1 MGYERWGRGAALDLA
16 AVFGQLSLVSIGGIN
31 AVLPELQRQVVD
43 RHGWM
48 TDGGFAA
55 LFALAQAAPGP
66 NMLISTLIGWHV
78 AGPLGALAAT
88 AALVGPCALLTW
100 LVAGA
105 WHRFRDRPWR
115 LLVQSGLNP
124 VTAGLVVAAAIVLSA
139 STAVSTGHMALTAA
153 GAAILSATRMH
164 PLWVLGAGAALGAAG
179 VL

>member
-1 MGYERWGRGAALDLA
+1 MSDAADLA

-31 AVLPELQRQVVD
+31 AVLPELHRLVVE

-48 TDGGFAA
+48 TSGEFAA
-55 LFALAQAAPGP
+55 YYALAQAAPGP
-66 NMLISTLIGWHV
+66 NMLVSTLIGWHV
-78 AGPLGALAAT
+78 AGPLGAAVAT
-88 AALVGPCALLTW
+88 FALVGPCAALTW

-115 LLVQSGLNP
+115 LLLQAGLMP
-124 VTAGLVVAAAIVLSA
+124 VTAGLVLAAAIMLSE
-139 STAVSTGHMALTAA
+139 STSVSPGHTALTAA
-153 GAAILSATRMH
+153 GSLLLVATRLH